1 MFTTVLMSHM
11 LSSFLECSSGMHL
24 SFDLIVI
31 GYIQVETHLHL
42 LVSKVNLSG
51 MQVVLFCKKIWISFC
66 IWATELESGI
76 SSSDTYS
83 SSRLICARNIV
94 LDPFNFEVDNHRAP
108 VEISNQFFLL
118 RNRARIR
125 LIDLKILFNLDYQS
139 RSN

>member
-42 LVSKVNLSG
+42 LVSKVNPSG

-83 SSRLICARNIV
+83 SSRLIRARNIV
-94 LDPFNFEVDNHRAP
+94 LDPFDFEVDNHRAP
-108 VEISNQFFLL
+108 VEISGTSN
-118 RNRARIR
+118 NESV
-125 LIDLKILFNLDYQS
+125 S
-139 RSN
+139 RSMPY